1 MNTHLEG
8 CSNIYNVVMA
18 HRKRG
23 SLGLIAAIHVEPDG
37 SRLFLVVVHVV
48 NIAACRAVV
57 ATIFFC
63 CDANRVADADIAG
76 ADGPVLCARPERVI
90 AGDAHETA
98 RPAIHEPAISRSRS
112 RKRSSRVSC

>member
-23 SLGLIAAIHVEPDG
+23 SLGLIVTIHVETDG
-37 SRLFLVVVHVV
+37 GRLFLVMVHVV

-57 ATIFFC
+57 AAIFC
-63 CDANRVADADIAG
+63 CDANRLADADIAG
-76 ADGPVLCARPERVI
+76 TDGPWQLAPPEQ
-90 AGDAHETA
+90 
-98 RPAIHEPAISRSRS
+98 
-112 RKRSSRVSC
+112 